1 MGRKRHGPEE
11 IIGKLRGAEVLIA
24 RGATAPALARRGGVP
39 DHAGIEPD
47 RQRAAF
53 AWRRVD
59 PPPVRWTGLS
69 RHALHICRSLCFLAG
84 IYRRYLSATLAS
96 VAFVSAS

>member
-1 MGRKRHGPEE
+1 MGRKRYGLEE
-11 IIGKLRGAEVLIA
+11 IIAKLREAEVLIA
-24 RGATAPALARRGGVP
+24 TGATAPALVRRGGVP
-39 DHAGIEPD
+39 GHAGIAPD

-53 AWRRVD
+53 ARRRVD

-96 VAFVSAS
+96 VAVVNAA